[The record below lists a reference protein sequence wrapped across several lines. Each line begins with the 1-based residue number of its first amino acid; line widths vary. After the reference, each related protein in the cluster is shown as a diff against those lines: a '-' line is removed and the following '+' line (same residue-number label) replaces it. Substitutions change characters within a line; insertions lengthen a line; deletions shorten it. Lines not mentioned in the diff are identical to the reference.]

1 MLKNRYNYEGLINE
15 GINYARAG
23 KLAEAK
29 SSFLN
34 AIKLNSNNNKA
45 YINLSNIYILQNEFN
60 KSIKLLINFL
70 KNIFDEDI
78 CNQAAKIC
86 FKYKL
91 RKDFNKLTKIVNLTN
106 NIFNKEKKYLF
117 FIDALF
123 YEDEQKLNAAKKSY
137 KNSILCD
144 TFYFDAYINL
154 INLYESTND
163 ILNLKLLIESAYK
176 NFKHKEQKNILNFFN
191 SLRLNRENNFKESA
205 NFTISSNLDDAFKN
219 NKHYQIRLLNL
230 KSKNNEKLK
239 KYNDAF
245 NNIEKRNSIL
255 LNLRE
260 NKKYNKRNV
269 LDTIE
274 KYKNFFIKKNLNKI
288 IINNNNY
295 SNDKNLIFLVGFPR
309 SGTTLLDTILRSH
322 SKIKVLEEKPILLNL
337 RHEFFKNKNNNLS
350 NLLKITESEKNYIR
364 QNYLKKIILNKDDEK
379 KIIIDKLPLSI
390 IELGF
395 IKIIFPN
402 SKIILAMRHPCDVIT
417 SCFFTSFKINDS
429 MINFLKIN
437 DTIDFYNS
445 VFSLFEI
452 YQKEFNFEYTI
463 AKYENIVNNF
473 KYEITYLLKFLGLK
487 YETKLKKFYLTAL
500 NRPKISTPSYN
511 QVINPLYQSSIGR
524 WKNYEKISKYKSK
537 LNKWILKYGY

>member
-1 MLKNRYNYEGLINE
+1 MLKNRDNYQALMND
-15 GINYARAG
+15 GIKNAKMG
-23 KLAEAK
+23 NFDEAK
-29 SSFLN
+29 SSFIN

-45 YINLSNIYILQNEFN
+45 YINLSNIYVLQNELI
-60 KSIKLLINFL
+60 KSINLLTNFL

-91 RKDFNKLTKIVNLTN
+91 RKDFDKLTEIVKLTN
-106 NIFNKEKKYLF
+106 NVFNKEKKFLF
-117 FIDALF
+117 FIEAQF
-123 YEDEQKLNAAKKSY
+123 HEVEQKFNEAKQSY

-144 TFYFDAYINL
+144 NFYFDAYINL
-154 INLYESTND
+154 LNLYESTND

-176 NFKHKEQKNILNFFN
+176 NFKNKEQKNILNFFN
-191 SLRLNRENNFKESA
+191 SLRLSRENNFKESA
-205 NFTISSNLDDAFKN
+205 NFTLSSNLDTAFKN
-219 NKHYQIRLLNL
+219 NKYYQIRLLNL

-255 LNLRE
+255 LNLSE

-274 KYKNFFIKKNLNKI
+274 KYKNFFIKKNLNNI
-288 IINNNNY
+288 IINNNY

-337 RHEFFKNKNNNLS
+337 RHEFFKKNNNNLS

-364 QNYLKKIILNKDDEK
+364 QNYLKKIISNKNDEK

-402 SKIILAMRHPCDVIT
+402 AKIILAMRHPCDVIT

-429 MINFLKIN
+429 MINFLQID
-437 DTIDFYNS
+437 DTIEFYNS
-445 VFSLFEI
+445 VFNLFEI
-452 YQKEFNFEYTI
+452 YEKELKFKYTI

-473 KYEITYLLKFLGLK
+473 KYEITGLLKFLELE
-487 YETKLKKFYLTAL
+487 YEEKLEQFHLTAL
-500 NRPKISTPSYN
+500 NRSRISTPSYN
-511 QVINPLYQSSIGR
+511 QVINPLYSSSIGR
-524 WKNYEKISKYKSK
+524 WKNYENIHRHKFK
-537 LNKWILKYGY
+537 LNKWISKYGY